1 MARVHSKKDEIEKLQ
16 RLVIAID
23 GVVNYL
29 PLIGYTMRACGA
41 TYREI
46 GEAFGVS
53 RQMAEYQV
61 KEIEKALDK

>member
-1 MARVHSKKDEIEKLQ
+1 MARPKQQKVDVEALQ
-16 RLVIAID
+16 LLIISVD